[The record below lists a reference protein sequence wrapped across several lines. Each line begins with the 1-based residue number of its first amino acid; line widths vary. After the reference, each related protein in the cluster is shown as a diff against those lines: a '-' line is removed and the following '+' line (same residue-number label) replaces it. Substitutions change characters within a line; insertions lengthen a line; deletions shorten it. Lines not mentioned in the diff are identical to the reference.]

1 MNEDHN
7 IIWNKIS
14 DLNTGK
20 KFRKK
25 FIKKSQQINKE
36 KIIKHESNSIKTDA
50 NNNKALFINKKRGR
64 KIKNSNDN
72 KTGGIHDKFTDD
84 NLKRKVKTHFHNYII
99 ALLNSKIQY
108 SSQDQKIKFGKMKS
122 HITQNITVEYNRN
135 LFEKKIKDIILEVS
149 NKYQNKEINSTCYN
163 YIMENKEINKEV
175 IELLNMTY
183 KDMYLDCY
191 LKSTKQSFLGKE
203 KDESFVR
210 HQEKLKEKF
219 GKEYL
224 NKFIENAKNLINFYN
239 TCKKRKS
246 RKKNEGTSNIQSS
259 KENTKQNKNIND
271 NQSNYLDYSEIEKMY
286 SEQNKISSITQTD
299 AKPTCSESESE
310 NKNDY

>member
-1 MNEDHN
+1 
-7 IIWNKIS
+7 
-14 DLNTGK
+14 
-20 KFRKK
+20 
-25 FIKKSQQINKE
+25 
-36 KIIKHESNSIKTDA
+36 
-50 NNNKALFINKKRGR
+50 
-64 KIKNSNDN
+64 
-72 KTGGIHDKFTDD
+72 
-84 NLKRKVKTHFHNYII
+84 
-99 ALLNSKIQY
+99 
-108 SSQDQKIKFGKMKS
+108 
-122 HITQNITVEYNRN
+122 
-135 LFEKKIKDIILEVS
+135 
-149 NKYQNKEINSTCYN
+149 
-163 YIMENKEINKEV
+163 
-175 IELLNMTY
+175 MTY

-286 SEQNKISSITQTD
+286 TEQNKISSITQTD

>member
-286 SEQNKISSITQTD
+286 TEQNKISSITQTD